1 MKHVY
6 LAATGQNRGKTTVS
20 LGVLDGFHRRHL
32 STGFLKPVG
41 QRTIIEDGVPAD
53 EDAVLMKQVFGLREP
68 LGQMSPVHIPR
79 GFTQAYIEGA
89 VVEDLPARIRA
100 AHAAFAN
107 RDILLIEGTGHA
119 GVGAVIG
126 LSNATVAAMLGAPA
140 VIVSEGGVG
149 RPIDEIVLNASLFE
163 RHGVK
168 VAGAIVNKVD
178 LDAKPGLARTLERG
192 LARHGIPLLGV
203 LPYRP
208 ILSNPTLAMV
218 LEGVHGE
225 TIHPGPDLDE
235 VIGGIAI
242 GAMEPEHM
250 LQRIGPRSL
259 VIVPGDRVDV
269 IGAIVGARADGSDGG
284 DGALG
289 LVLTGGYRP
298 DQGVLAAIR
307 AADLFATLV
316 PEDTYQVASE
326 LHDLLVKTHPA
337 DAGKIAE
344 IKALLWEYL
353 FIDRVLE
360 VAQEARLDWRCTPSR
375 AAQVVAGPSPSGSLS
390 MRRVVPN
397 RTASDSSAGPSTRSS
412 SVEGRRRPPPRRT
425 RGRPAARR
433 RASARMTSRSASADR
448 SPASQRSRA
457 ATSARWRT
465 GAAARSAGER
475 WTFRDERARP
485 SGSRTVGQ
493 AIDLGGDG
501 EVAGHLADDHD
512 LLGVLL
518 AEVGVLRPDQVEQD
532 RDDRRHAIEMA
543 RSRRAFERTRDRA
556 DRDDGVEAR
565 RIDLRPVRGR
575 TRGRPPRP
583 RRSRGRAPRRAGT
596 W

>member
-1 MKHVY
+1 MRHVY

-20 LGVLDGFHRRHL
+20 LGVLDGFHRRGL

-53 EDAVLMKQVFGLREP
+53 EDAVLMRQVFGLQEP
-68 LGQMSPVHIPR
+68 LTQMSPVHIPR

-89 VVEDLPARIRA
+89 VVEDLPALIRV
-100 AHAAFAN
+100 AHAAFTN

-119 GVGAVIG
+119 GVGAVLG
-126 LSNATVAAMLGAPA
+126 LSNAAVAAMLGAPA

-163 RHGVK
+163 HHGVK

-242 GAMEPEHM
+242 GAMEPAM
-250 LQRIGPRSL
+250 PSGSGRSL
-259 VIVPGDRVDV
+259 VIVPGDGDV
-269 IGAIVGARADGSDGG
+269 IRAIVEPDGTDPGG
-284 DGALG
+284 TGALG

-298 DQGVLAAIR
+298 DRVVLDAIR

-344 IKALLWEYL
+344 IKALLWKYL
-353 FIDRVLE
+353 FIDRVLA
-360 VAQEARLDWRCTPSR
+360 VAEEARLD
-375 AAQVVAGPSPSGSLS
+375 
-390 MRRVVPN
+390 
-397 RTASDSSAGPSTRSS
+397 
-412 SVEGRRRPPPRRT
+412 
-425 RGRPAARR
+425 
-433 RASARMTSRSASADR
+433 
-448 SPASQRSRA
+448 
-457 ATSARWRT
+457 
-465 GAAARSAGER
+465 
-475 WTFRDERARP
+475 
-485 SGSRTVGQ
+485 
-493 AIDLGGDG
+493 
-501 EVAGHLADDHD
+501 
-512 LLGVLL
+512 
-518 AEVGVLRPDQVEQD
+518 
-532 RDDRRHAIEMA
+532 
-543 RSRRAFERTRDRA
+543 
-556 DRDDGVEAR
+556 
-565 RIDLRPVRGR
+565 
-575 TRGRPPRP
+575 
-583 RRSRGRAPRRAGT
+583 
-596 W
+596 

>member
-1 MKHVY
+1 MRHVY

-20 LGVLDGFHRRHL
+20 LGVLDGFLRRGL
-32 STGFLKPVG
+32 SASFLKPVG
-41 QRTIIEDGVPAD
+41 QRTVIEDGVPAD
-53 EDAVLMKQVFGLREP
+53 EDAVLMKQVFDLSEP

-79 GFTQAYIEGA
+79 GFTQAYIEGH

-100 AHAAFAN
+100 AHAAFAD
-107 RDILLIEGTGHA
+107 RDIILIEGTGHA

-126 LSNATVAAMLGAPA
+126 LSNATVASLLGAPA

-149 RPIDEIVLNASLFE
+149 RPIDEIVLNAALFE

-218 LEGVHGE
+218 LEGIHGE
-225 TIHPGPDLDE
+225 TIHPGPDLDS

-259 VIVPGDRVDV
+259 VIVPGDRIDV
-269 IGAIVGARADGSDGG
+269 ISAILGAHDDAGTNG
-284 DGALG
+284 DNDDPLG

-298 DQGVLAAIR
+298 SESVLDAIR

-316 PEDTYQVASE
+316 PEDTYKVASE
-326 LHDLLVKTHPA
+326 LHDLLVKTHQS

-360 VAQEARLDWRCTPSR
+360 VAEEARFD
-375 AAQVVAGPSPSGSLS
+375 
-390 MRRVVPN
+390 
-397 RTASDSSAGPSTRSS
+397 
-412 SVEGRRRPPPRRT
+412 
-425 RGRPAARR
+425 
-433 RASARMTSRSASADR
+433 
-448 SPASQRSRA
+448 
-457 ATSARWRT
+457 
-465 GAAARSAGER
+465 
-475 WTFRDERARP
+475 
-485 SGSRTVGQ
+485 
-493 AIDLGGDG
+493 
-501 EVAGHLADDHD
+501 
-512 LLGVLL
+512 
-518 AEVGVLRPDQVEQD
+518 
-532 RDDRRHAIEMA
+532 
-543 RSRRAFERTRDRA
+543 
-556 DRDDGVEAR
+556 
-565 RIDLRPVRGR
+565 
-575 TRGRPPRP
+575 
-583 RRSRGRAPRRAGT
+583 
-596 W
+596 

>member
-1 MKHVY
+1 VY

-20 LGVLDGFHRRHL
+20 LGVLDGFRRRGL
-32 STGFLKPVG
+32 TTGFLKPVG

-53 EDAVLMKQVFGLREP
+53 EDAVLMKQVFDLPEP
-68 LGQMSPVHIPR
+68 LRQMSPVHIPR
-79 GFTQAYIEGA
+79 GFTQSYIDGD

-100 AHAAFAN
+100 AHAAFSE
-107 RDILLIEGTGHA
+107 RDMLLIEGTGHA

-126 LSNATVAAMLGAPA
+126 LSNATVASMLGAPA

-149 RPIDEIVLNASLFE
+149 RPIDEIVLNASHFE
-163 RHGVK
+163 RHGVH

-192 LARHGIPLLGV
+192 LARHGIKLLGV

-208 ILSNPTLAMV
+208 ILSNPTLSMV

-259 VIVPGDRVDV
+259 VIVPGDRADV
-269 IGAIVGARADGSDGG
+269 IGAIVGAREDGSDGG
-284 DGALG
+284 EGALG

-298 DQGVLAAIR
+298 EPEVLDAIR
-307 AADLFATLV
+307 RADLFATLV

-344 IKALLWEYL
+344 IKALLWEHL

-360 VAQEARLDWRCTPSR
+360 VAETARLD
-375 AAQVVAGPSPSGSLS
+375 
-390 MRRVVPN
+390 
-397 RTASDSSAGPSTRSS
+397 
-412 SVEGRRRPPPRRT
+412 
-425 RGRPAARR
+425 
-433 RASARMTSRSASADR
+433 
-448 SPASQRSRA
+448 
-457 ATSARWRT
+457 
-465 GAAARSAGER
+465 
-475 WTFRDERARP
+475 
-485 SGSRTVGQ
+485 
-493 AIDLGGDG
+493 
-501 EVAGHLADDHD
+501 
-512 LLGVLL
+512 
-518 AEVGVLRPDQVEQD
+518 
-532 RDDRRHAIEMA
+532 
-543 RSRRAFERTRDRA
+543 
-556 DRDDGVEAR
+556 
-565 RIDLRPVRGR
+565 
-575 TRGRPPRP
+575 
-583 RRSRGRAPRRAGT
+583 
-596 W
+596 

>member
-1 MKHVY
+1 MRHVY

-20 LGVLDGFHRRHL
+20 LGVLDGFQRRGL
-32 STGFLKPVG
+32 SASFLKPVG

-68 LGQMSPVHIPR
+68 LRQMSPVHIPR
-79 GFTQAYIEGA
+79 GFTQAYIEGE
-89 VVEDLPARIRA
+89 VVEDLPARLMA
-100 AHAAFAN
+100 AHAAFAD

-163 RHGVK
+163 RFGVT

-218 LEGVHGE
+218 VEGLHGE
-225 TIHPGPDLDE
+225 TIHPGPDLDQ

-250 LQRIGPRSL
+250 LERIGLRSL
-259 VIVPGDRVDV
+259 VIVPGDRIDV
-269 IGAIVGARADGSDGG
+269 IGALVSARLGGADESDR
-284 DGALG
+284 ALG
-289 LVLTGGYRP
+289 IVLTGGYRP
-298 DQGVLAAIR
+298 APAILDAIR
-307 AADLFATLV
+307 DADLFAMLV
-316 PEDTYQVASE
+316 SEDTYAVASE

-353 FIDRVLE
+353 FIDRVLD
-360 VAQEARLDWRCTPSR
+360 VAREARFD
-375 AAQVVAGPSPSGSLS
+375 
-390 MRRVVPN
+390 
-397 RTASDSSAGPSTRSS
+397 
-412 SVEGRRRPPPRRT
+412 
-425 RGRPAARR
+425 
-433 RASARMTSRSASADR
+433 
-448 SPASQRSRA
+448 
-457 ATSARWRT
+457 
-465 GAAARSAGER
+465 
-475 WTFRDERARP
+475 
-485 SGSRTVGQ
+485 
-493 AIDLGGDG
+493 
-501 EVAGHLADDHD
+501 
-512 LLGVLL
+512 
-518 AEVGVLRPDQVEQD
+518 
-532 RDDRRHAIEMA
+532 
-543 RSRRAFERTRDRA
+543 
-556 DRDDGVEAR
+556 
-565 RIDLRPVRGR
+565 
-575 TRGRPPRP
+575 
-583 RRSRGRAPRRAGT
+583 
-596 W
+596 